1 MYNKWIFFQLDIV
14 DQLDFDMSFIK
25 WSFFIES
32 GDISFSMQ
40 CYHKGLSSLD
50 WPLAKFA
57 IKTPTFCALLPAR
70 SQYIGML
77 EQ

>member
-1 MYNKWIFFQLDIV
+1 MGLHKNS
-14 DQLDFDMSFIK
+14 MGSFIEELRYIFK
-25 WSFFIES
+25 GVFN
-32 GDISFSMQ
+32 ISFSMQ

-50 WPLAKFA
+50 RPLAKFA